1 MTFDGKIY
9 RIYLQANAN
18 FGPGLYEMES
28 CLVTQGDKETE
39 KPEWRTAGTMAEGR
53 SFLGSAA
60 VDGKVIT
67 PPLIYRN
74 LYYQPGMVI
83 GTLYLVLL
91 PLRIVFSK

>member
-9 RIYLQANAN
+9 LICLQANAN

-28 CLVTQGDKETE
+28 CSVTQGDKETE